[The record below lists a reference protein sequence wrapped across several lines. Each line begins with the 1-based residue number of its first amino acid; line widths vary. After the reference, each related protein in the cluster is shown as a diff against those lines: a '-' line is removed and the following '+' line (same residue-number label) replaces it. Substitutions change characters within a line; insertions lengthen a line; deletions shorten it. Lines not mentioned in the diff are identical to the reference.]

1 MLAVKQRLER
11 RPLAGRS
18 AGGSPAGYPLRMR
31 IAVVGAGVSGLTCGV
46 VLGEG
51 GHEVT
56 IVARELD
63 ATTSHAA
70 AAIWYPY
77 HVAGAEL
84 EAWARETREVL
95 ERLCSEPAA
104 GVSLIDFHV
113 KGEGVLRVPLMD
125 VTRYL
130 PYLRARF
137 RGEVVRREVGA
148 LDELGGF
155 DRIVNCAGFGA
166 RALCGD
172 EALVPGYGVSVIVD
186 RPELDYALVHPDD
199 PLMYV
204 IPRTDDCLL
213 GGYDAPVPPDEGEI
227 GRIVERCRAVVPQVS
242 TTVRGVRHGIR
253 PLRPS
258 VRLER
263 EGNVVHN
270 YGHGGAGFTLS
281 WGCARAVER
290 LV

>member
-1 MLAVKQRLER
+1 MPGR
-11 RPLAGRS
+11 RAAAGE
-18 AGGSPAGYPLRMR
+18 YPLRMR

-56 IVARELD
+56 IVARELEGT
-63 ATTSHAA
+63 ASHAA

-84 EAWARETREVL
+84 EAWAVETRAVL

-137 RGEVVRREVGA
+137 RGEVVQRGIGSLE
-148 LDELGGF
+148 ELRDF

-166 RALCGD
+166 RDLCGD
-172 EALVPGYGVSVIVD
+172 HALVPGYGVSVVVD
-186 RPELDYALVHPDD
+186 RPELDYALVHPDP
-199 PLMYV
+199 PLTYV

-213 GGYDAPVPPDEGEI
+213 GGYDAAVPPDEAEI
-227 GRIVERCRAVVPQVS
+227 GRIVARCRAAVPQVS
-242 TTVRGVRHGIR
+242 GVVRGVRHGIR
-253 PLRPS
+253 PVRPAI
-258 VRLER
+258 RLER
-263 EGNVVHN
+263 EGKVVHN
-270 YGHGGAGFTLS
+270 YGHGGAGFTLG
-281 WGCARAVER
+281 WGCAAAVLR
-290 LV
+290 LIR